1 MTLRAETPQDAAE
14 ISALTS
20 AAFATEAHA
29 SGTEAQ
35 IVERLRKADA
45 LLLSIVCEE
54 GGRLVGH
61 IAASPV
67 LVGGQP
73 GWAGI
78 GPLSVL
84 PDLQRSGIGSA
95 LMTEALRQLRAL
107 GQGGVVLVGD
117 PGYYTRFG
125 FVADPALHVRGIPAE
140 YVLSQPFASRRS
152 GGIRFHPAFG
162 LEG

>member
-1 MTLRAETPQDAAE
+1 MILRAETPQDAVE
-14 ISALTS
+14 ISALTT
-20 AAFATEAHA
+20 AAFATAAHV

-54 GGRLVGH
+54 DGRLVGH
-61 IAASPV
+61 VAASPV
-67 LVGGQP
+67 EIGGQA

-84 PDLQRSGIGSA
+84 PDRQRSGIGSA
-95 LMTEALRQLRAL
+95 LMTEALRQLRAQR
-107 GQGGVVLVGD
+107 QGGAVLVGD
-117 PGYYTRFG
+117 PGYYQRFG
-125 FVADPALHVRGIPAE
+125 FVADPTLQVPGVPPE
-140 YVLSQPFASRRS
+140 YVLSLPFGPGLS
-152 GGIRFHPAFG
+152 GEIRFHPAFG